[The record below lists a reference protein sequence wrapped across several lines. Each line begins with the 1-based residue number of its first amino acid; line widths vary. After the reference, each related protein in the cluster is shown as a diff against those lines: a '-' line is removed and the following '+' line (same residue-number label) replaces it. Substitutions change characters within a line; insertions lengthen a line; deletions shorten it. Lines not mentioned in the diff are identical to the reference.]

1 MSEEHMAGNNGLA
14 PARSAELE
22 RIAHYHEQAAQY
34 RQWAA
39 DETVAETRD
48 GLLDMARQYERLA
61 GEVEAKTAPAL
72 GADETHQEVAADMKM
87 VEEYR
92 RRAVEAE
99 QLAKEAI
106 SEDHQQ
112 RILGIAL
119 SWRELADQREWL
131 LMKRYGVPRSS
142 K

>member
-1 MSEEHMAGNNGLA
+1 MACSIWLDNTTAWRASWRRKQPPA
-14 PARSAELE
+14 P
-22 RIAHYHEQAAQY
+22 
-34 RQWAA
+34 
-39 DETVAETRD
+39 
-48 GLLDMARQYERLA
+48 
-61 GEVEAKTAPAL
+61 
-72 GADETHQEVAADMKM
+72 GADEAHKAVAADMKM

-92 RRAVEAE
+92 RRAVEVE

-112 RILGIAL
+112 RILGIAR

-131 LMKRYGVPRSS
+131 LMKRDGVPRSS